1 MKSITSFFKNRLS
14 EIPIHR
20 RVKYTVLSTVSLIAL
35 VAITIVAA
43 IDMNKEEK
51 VIDTSDPI
59 ESYDTVIVIPLE
71 FEDEPEEVT
80 DDFSDPGIADDF
92 SDRGVT
98 DGVSD
103 SETADGASGGGN

>member
-1 MKSITSFFKNRLS
+1 MKSITSFFKNRFS

-59 ESYDTVIVIPLE
+59 ESYDNTVIIPLE

-80 DDFSDPGIADDF
+80 DDFG
-92 SDRGVT
+92 DREVT
-98 DGVSD
+98 DDVSG
-103 SETADGASGGGN
+103 EEN